1 MAPEEAQRE
10 FDRLRDLYIREL
22 ESTGGAKSMKTILM
36 SIRARHIRNMRKG
49 RKGWEIRKTCP
60 KIAPPFRVQ
69 LCESGSGGKVTA
81 MFTCTECLDV
91 TDYPAERIAKMA
103 SITREEAEG
112 YKAKGRGRL
121 YAWKVDRFYD
131 KRPGCWVNH
140 VTDYGVNRPPQSWC
154 YVKEAVENA

>member
-1 MAPEEAQRE
+1 MCEVK
-10 FDRLRDLYIREL
+10 RDHMR
-22 ESTGGAKSMKTILM
+22 SILM
-36 SIRARHIRNMRKG
+36 TIRARHLRNMRKG

-154 YVKEAVENA
+154 YVKEAVENV